1 VIWVSAILTS
11 SVKVGQTFVSHL
23 FYSSNVTVFRTKL
36 EHGHSL
42 CALNLD
48 FGMWFSNNNK
58 QS

>member
-1 VIWVSAILTS
+1 
-11 SVKVGQTFVSHL
+11 
-23 FYSSNVTVFRTKL
+23 VTVFRTKL